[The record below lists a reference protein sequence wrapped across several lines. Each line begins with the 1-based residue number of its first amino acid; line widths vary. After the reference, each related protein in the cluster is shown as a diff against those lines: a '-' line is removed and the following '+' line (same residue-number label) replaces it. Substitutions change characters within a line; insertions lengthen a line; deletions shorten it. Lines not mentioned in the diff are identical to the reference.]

1 MGIAKQRTFP
11 TAASARS
18 KQSSETNKAMC
29 DTLSSTV
36 WKECMTKEKNSHTKW
51 VNKHGSQYQDEESD
65 DEDDIASYEAML
77 KKMPQQN
84 RVSLR
89 TLQMRRGGL
98 TRKVGSWSDK
108 DGDPPRT
115 PSQDVHMIRSKMPPL
130 QKPIMGD
137 LEGFNAH
144 DHIPGYTGFF
154 PGRKCKEYLLLKR
167 ADKQTGEQLG
177 DLSMRYKVKLG
188 SAPNIETVK
197 TTNQAKDC
205 FKGKLRDPD
214 LADWANHRCKSELT
228 EYVRRAIKLHV
239 NIKASGHG

>member
-1 MGIAKQRTFP
+1 MG
-11 TAASARS
+11 
-18 KQSSETNKAMC
+18 ETNKAMC

-89 TLQMRRGGL
+89 TLQ
-98 TRKVGSWSDK
+98 
-108 DGDPPRT
+108 
-115 PSQDVHMIRSKMPPL
+115 
-130 QKPIMGD
+130 KPVMGD

-144 DHIPGYTGFF
+144 DHMPGYTGFF